1 MMHYRAHRIV
11 MAVVLYATLAG
22 SILAQGPVD
31 VAANQTGRLTS
42 VGNAATRTYTQYDE
56 QGRAVATQFV
66 QDNRSRIFTMTFGY
80 PHNPQSTGGA
90 GTVLVRQTFP
100 DGEEVSYTYDA
111 GGQQMAVR
119 STYGGTTEDVVRG
132 YRTNAR
138 GGVTRVEYGNGTVT
152 TYAYDD
158 PGHLHLTRILTVNAA
173 GQVVQDY
180 RYTYDADG
188 NVVGTADGVR
198 PDLSATYD
206 YDEVG
211 QLVAIRNSAGNA
223 IESYAYDPSGNL
235 IRKGALTQTYNAGGR
250 PHALEASGGI
260 VYGYDPNGNVTS
272 IGGTTTLEWNAE
284 NMATRVI
291 TGAGVTEKAFVG
303 ESAWKKVEEGV
314 TTYYLPSVRIEN
326 GVARKYYG
334 SFAERL
340 EIPGSR
346 QLRFYHPDHLGSS
359 SVMTDSGGTP
369 IRRAAYL
376 PWGQDRGVEGTFVPK
391 LQFNFKEKDATGFYD
406 YGARLYAPVTGRW
419 LSPDSTLSD
428 GMNRYAYARNNPWTR
443 VDPTGHTSR
452 GFWARTTVVNKED
465 YSEYILYRWFWQDPP
480 RSGRFIASTPS
491 LDLAEYQVVE
501 TGSLVESFWL
511 DTGRWERRILLD
523 HGKSDAALSD
533 EIVSTSTSIGTPPP
547 LSVPVRPRQPSG
559 YINTQFINAMRDK
572 TKHHERIFWEFT
584 KQSILGG
591 GTSGILNAL
600 RPAAPYLTVLGI
612 EYMPKLTQGTTMVIG
627 GMNAT
632 KNWVNVP
639 GVAVYRAPY
648 WVHTLERNQ
657 VVVDTVIANRL
668 PVFVDGL
675 SRAGA
680 GTWWELNQFVRA
692 GLRIAISW

>member
-1 MMHYRAHRIV
+1 MTHQRVHRIA
-11 MAVVLYATLAG
+11 MAVVLSLTLAG

-31 VAANQTGRLTS
+31 VTANQIGRLTS

-66 QDNRSRIFTMTFGY
+66 QDGRSRIFTMTFGY
-80 PHNPQSTGGA
+80 PFNPQSTGGP
-90 GTVLVRQTFP
+90 GTVLLRQTFP
-100 DGEEVSYTYDA
+100 DGEAVSYTYDA
-111 GGQQMAVR
+111 GGQQLAVQ
-119 STYGGTTEDVVRG
+119 STFGGATEDVVRG

-138 GGVTRVEYGNGTVT
+138 GGVTRIEYGNGTVT
-152 TYAYDD
+152 TNTYDEA
-158 PGHLHLTRILTVNAA
+158 GHQLLSRILTVNAA

-180 RYTYDADG
+180 RYTYDAEG
-188 NVVGTADGVR
+188 NVTGTADGVR

-211 QLVAIRNSAGNA
+211 QLVAIRNSAGNV
-223 IESYAYDPSGNL
+223 IESYTYDPIGNL
-235 IRKGALTQTYNAGGR
+235 IQKGALTQTYNAGGR
-250 PHALEASGGI
+250 PHALETSGGI
-260 VYGYDPNGNVTS
+260 AYAYDPNGNVTS

-284 NMATRVI
+284 NMATRVT
-291 TGAGVTEKAFVG
+291 TGAGVTEKSFVG
-303 ESAWKKVEEGV
+303 EAAWKKVEAGV

-340 EIPGSR
+340 EVPGDR

-359 SVMTDSGGTP
+359 SVMTDSTGTP

-376 PWGQDRGVEGTFVPK
+376 PWGQERGVEGTFVPK
-391 LQFNFKEKDATGFYD
+391 RQFNFKEKDATGFYD

-419 LSPDSTLSD
+419 LSPDSVLSD

-443 VDPTGHTSR
+443 VDPSGHTSR
-452 GFWARTTVVNKED
+452 GFWARTTVVD
-465 YSEYILYRWFWQDPP
+465 QRDFSEYILYQWFWADPP
-480 RSGRFIASTPS
+480 LSGRFVAANPNLERS
-491 LDLAEYQVVE
+491 EWQVVE
-501 TGSLVESFWL
+501 TGSVVSAFWL
-511 DTGRWERRILLD
+511 DTGKWEKRILLD
-523 HGKSDAALSD
+523 HGRTDDVPLD
-533 EIVSTSTSIGTPPP
+533 EIVSTSTSIGTPMT
-547 LSVPVRPRQPSG
+547 VPTRPRRSND
-559 YINTQFINAMRDK
+559 YINWQFVNAMRDR

-584 KQSILGG
+584 KQSVIGG

-648 WVHTLERNQ
+648 WVHTLQRNQ
-657 VVVDTVIANRL
+657 VVVDTVISNRL
-668 PVFVDGL
+668 PVYVDGL

-692 GLRIAISW
+692 GLRITIAW